1 MGHHLVQMTSHAPNS
16 AYRPTKVCPERLVAA
31 RYQIIDL
38 ATNEAGALVPKVAC
52 EKWGELSIFLL
63 VLSFALA
70 SGKRLQKTN
79 GTLHHA
85 INR

>member
-52 EKWGELSIFLL
+52 EKWGELSIFFVGFEFCISLW
-63 VLSFALA
+63 
-70 SGKRLQKTN
+70 
-79 GTLHHA
+79 
-85 INR
+85 